1 MMFNKK
7 SRVILFLCAVL
18 ILSFVFGGCSVK
30 EDSEESKALCEA
42 MLHHLIADDY
52 ESAYKM
58 VEAVATEEEFERVW
72 TTMREVLKDSSTYE
86 LQQKSWYQNW
96 SNGLTTTEVLFEIT
110 TDDGKIF
117 QMLIYT
123 RSDIEGIAG
132 LNFQDSTAFAQ
143 KTESLQIVGIF
154 LAIFSL
160 GCLVFTVWM
169 FVDCLKR
176 CKTRKAL
183 WAILTL
189 CSAGF
194 SITFGASS
202 FSFNIRFAILAGMT
216 SVSADSAT
224 LAVTF
229 TVLLPIGALVY
240 CLMRK
245 RLTRSTEEIP
255 ANITEGPA
263 ESEISEGSEI
273 QE

>member
-42 MLHHLIADDY
+42 MLHHLITDDY

-58 VEAVATEEEFERVW
+58 VEEVATEEEFERVW
-72 TTMREVLKDSSTYE
+72 TSMREVLKNSRTYE
-86 LQQKSWYQNW
+86 IQQKGWYQNW
-96 SNGLTTTEVLFEIT
+96 SNGLTTTEVLFEIA

-194 SITFGASS
+194 SVTFGASS

-216 SVSADSAT
+216 SVSADRAT

>member
-1 MMFNKK
+1 MFTQK
-7 SRVILFLCAVL
+7 SRMILFLCAVL
-18 ILSFVFGGCSVK
+18 IFSFIFGGCSVK
-30 EDSEESKALCEA
+30 EGSEESKALCEA
-42 MLHHLIADDY
+42 MLDHLIADDY

-58 VEAVATEEEFERVW
+58 AEAVATEEEFERVW

-96 SNGLTTTEVLFEIT
+96 SNGLTTTEVLFEII

-132 LNFQDSTAFAQ
+132 LNFQDSTAFAK

-176 CKTRKAL
+176 CKTRKVL

-194 SITFGASS
+194 SVTLGSS
-202 FSFNIRFAILAGMT
+202 SLSFNIRFAILAGMT
-216 SVSADSAT
+216 SVSADRAT

-229 TVLLPIGALVY
+229 TVLLPIGALIY

-245 RLTRSTEEIP
+245 RLTRSMEKVPESIIEES
-255 ANITEGPA
+255 ED
-263 ESEISEGSEI
+263 SEISEESKT